1 MRKITESEFFLGN
14 KRLNKLK
21 KEQRKLRQEH
31 LQQQKRKH
39 RNQQKTTGNYS
50 KILKFF
56 KHKQKSN
63 LNRYVS
69 KPIEKTIELPEIFS
83 VIHKPEDFLKS
94 LYQFNFSDLG
104 KLQKIIV
111 DHSKVTQLDL
121 AAESILDF
129 LIMELKKTKKGTLQL
144 QGYLPEDSSASRYV
158 RATGIIKNLDIKD
171 RLLDSEQEK
180 LHRVFKMRSKRL
192 TPNASLDSK
201 GWKECA
207 IEDFVKH
214 INLCLKDHDK
224 RLTKKA
230 QGELAKYTGEILNN
244 AEDHSGYDEV
254 VITGYL
260 DNSKSTHWCEI
271 AIFNFGKTIADT
283 FREMPDI
290 SYTHEEIDGYI
301 NEHQKKKWFSSE
313 WTKDNLLTVVALQ
326 GHISS
331 KNLRKDQDRG
341 QGTVDLIEFFQR
353 MHRQCVD
360 VEQNDS
366 KAEMAILSGST
377 HIYFD
382 GTYTMQENSTGR
394 KVIAFNQANDLHQK
408 PDSKYIKNLH
418 NLSFPGTVISIR
430 FPMKH
435 ENTESLGGIQNE

>member
-1 MRKITESEFFLGN
+1 MRKITESDIFLSN
-14 KRLNKLK
+14 KRFEKLS
-21 KEQRKLRQEH
+21 KEFRKLREKR
-31 LQQQKRKH
+31 LRQQKH
-39 RNQQKTTGNYS
+39 NQQKMIGNYS
-50 KILKFF
+50 KILKLF
-56 KHKQKSN
+56 KHEQKRNFYQYARKSTDK
-63 LNRYVS
+63 V
-69 KPIEKTIELPEIFS
+69 IELPEIFS
-83 VIHKPEDFLKS
+83 VIHQPKDFLRS
-94 LYQFNFSDLG
+94 LYKFNFNDLG
-104 KLQKIIV
+104 KLQKITV
-111 DHSKVTQLDL
+111 DHSKVAQLDL

-129 LIMELKKTKKGTLQL
+129 LIMELKKSKNGALNL
-144 QGYLPEDSSASRYV
+144 HGYLPENSSASRYV

-171 RLLDSEQEK
+171 RLLDSEEEK
-180 LHRVFKMRSKRL
+180 LHRVFNMRSKSL
-192 TPNASLDSK
+192 TPNSSLDSK

-260 DNSKSTHWCEI
+260 DNSNSTHWCEI
-271 AIFNFGKTIADT
+271 AIFNFGKIIAET
-283 FREMPDI
+283 FREMPDT

-301 NEHQKKKWFSSE
+301 KEHQKKKWFSEE

-353 MHRQCVD
+353 IHRQCVD
-360 VEQNDS
+360 AEQSDS
-366 KAEMAILSGST
+366 KAEMAILSGNT

-382 GTYTMQENSTGR
+382 GTYTVQENSTGR
-394 KVIAFNQANDLHQK
+394 KVIAFNQPNNLHIK
-408 PDSKYIKNLH
+408 PDPKYIKNLH
-418 NLSFPGTVISIR
+418 DLSFPGTIISIR

-435 ENTESLGGIQNE
+435 ENTESLSGAYND